1 MAARVTRATNK
12 DRTTPTQL
20 AQTTRADASQPQP
33 DSGGDAVP
41 TAPPVLTLADI
52 QQSIMLSS
60 STVCAK
66 LDALSQEITAINTKL
81 SNLEDSVSM
90 NSDKL
95 SKIEQKK
102 LPEIEKKIDDE
113 ISKLQDKLTLM
124 EIYGR
129 RTNLLFYGVKESA
142 NEHAEST
149 LRETFAYLGIDAN
162 EAANIAL
169 VNVHRLPRR
178 DNAEPSQASGGPP
191 RDPTPRAIIA
201 KFVYMRDRNRILD
214 AFDERQRHRQ
224 PRASTAAPGQEERRI
239 TVRTDLPPALKA
251 QRSTL
256 AKTAYDLRR
265 QKHVSTKIYVAGT
278 KVLLKWKEKG
288 SSAWNLY
295 RD

>member
-1 MAARVTRATNK
+1 
-12 DRTTPTQL
+12 
-20 AQTTRADASQPQP
+20 
-33 DSGGDAVP
+33 
-41 TAPPVLTLADI
+41 
-52 QQSIMLSS
+52 
-60 STVCAK
+60 
-66 LDALSQEITAINTKL
+66 
-81 SNLEDSVSM
+81 
-90 NSDKL
+90 
-95 SKIEQKK
+95 
-102 LPEIEKKIDDE
+102 
-113 ISKLQDKLTLM
+113 M

-129 RTNLLFYGVKESA
+129 RTNLLFYGVKESV

-201 KFVYMRDRNRILD
+201 KFVYMRDQNRILD

-224 PRASTAAPGQEERRI
+224 PRASTAAPGQEERTI

-256 AKTAYDLRR
+256 AKNSLRP
-265 QKHVSTKIYVAGT
+265 QKTKTCFNKNLRSWHKSTP
-278 KVLLKWKEKG
+278 KVERKWIFSLELVPRL
-288 SSAWNLY
+288 NFVICEL
-295 RD
+295 RF